1 MPATTLPIEGYEQVV
16 RVRDD
21 EAGYH
26 GIIAIHSTR
35 LGPALGGTRMRAY
48 GSEEEAL
55 TDVLRLA
62 RGMTYKCAA
71 AELPLGGGKSVIIAD
86 GATSDRRRVL
96 RAHGRAV
103 DQFGGRY
110 ITSVDIGTTPTDM
123 VVIRETTSYVN
134 GLPDE
139 LDDPSPVTARGVLR
153 AIQGALRYVR
163 GSDDLAGRTVAIQ
176 GCGQVGYSLARQ
188 LALGGAKV
196 FAADPDERRL
206 HRAARDCAVTP
217 VVADSIYDLEVDVFA
232 PCALG
237 GVLNDATIPRLRC
250 AIVAGAANNQLL
262 EDRHGAALAERSI
275 VYVPDYVANAGGA
288 TYLCRVLADWLPE
301 RVNAHVD
308 SFDRRV
314 FDLLSHAA
322 AEQIPTNVAADRIAE
337 QRLSE

>member
-1 MPATTLPIEGYEQVV
+1 MSATPISVDGYEQVV
-16 RVRDD
+16 SVRDD
-21 EAGYH
+21 EAGYR

-71 AELPLGGGKSVIIAD
+71 ADLPLGGGKSVIIAN
-86 GATSDRRRVL
+86 GGLTDRRRLL

-110 ITSVDIGTTPTDM
+110 ITSVDIGTTPIDM

-153 AIQGALRYVR
+153 AIQGALRFVR

-188 LALGGAKV
+188 LSLGGARV
-196 FAADPDERRL
+196 FAADPEERRL
-206 HRAARDCAVTP
+206 HRAARDCGVTP
-217 VVADSIYDLEVDVFA
+217 VAADAIYDQQVDVFA

-237 GVLNDATIPRLRC
+237 GILNDETIPRLRC
-250 AIVAGAANNQLL
+250 AVVAGAANNQLL
-262 EDRHGAALAERSI
+262 DDRHGEALRGRSI

-288 TYLCRVLADWLPE
+288 TYLCRVLANWSPE

-308 SFDRRV
+308 DFDRRV

-322 AEQIPTNVAADRIAE
+322 AENIPTNVAADRMAE
-337 QRLSE
+337 QRLMA